1 MKMIYDRFLVALCCS
16 PFLFPTM
23 ESLLFVSIGVILI
36 CLGVLIFFPRGP
48 AGIKLRLRGL
58 PVNAEPDQSIE
69 STMDALMKNSLNDPG
84 AHLLISRLNWWNQ
97 MNRFMKTLSE
107 NKENLDEVVTSLE
120 VLLRHHQLDQSKV
133 EKDLAR
139 VIFDKALQDPTNA
152 HVYAQLC
159 QRLMESKIDWT
170 TDFIHRLFQLVVDEF
185 NRPLVS
191 KEIHPSKSN
200 NTNTVKLMAALLK
213 RKILRV
219 PDDWITDFADCLI
232 QRLAD
237 NFENSTEHLCL
248 FLKTMLINE
257 SDDDCNLL
265 PSQQNRLLPCI
276 QALQEAALNKK
287 NRMSTADKTEII
299 KEEDSTSESEDSTDT
314 ESETD
319 TDSETESDSE

>member
-107 NKENLDEVVTSLE
+107 NKENLDQVVTSLE

-159 QRLMESKIDWT
+159 QRLME
-170 TDFIHRLFQLVVDEF
+170 
-185 NRPLVS
+185 
-191 KEIHPSKSN
+191 
-200 NTNTVKLMAALLK
+200 
-213 RKILRV
+213 
-219 PDDWITDFADCLI
+219 
-232 QRLAD
+232 
-237 NFENSTEHLCL
+237 
-248 FLKTMLINE
+248 
-257 SDDDCNLL
+257 
-265 PSQQNRLLPCI
+265 
-276 QALQEAALNKK
+276 
-287 NRMSTADKTEII
+287 
-299 KEEDSTSESEDSTDT
+299 
-314 ESETD
+314 
-319 TDSETESDSE
+319 

>member
-1 MKMIYDRFLVALCCS
+1 
-16 PFLFPTM
+16 
-23 ESLLFVSIGVILI
+23 
-36 CLGVLIFFPRGP
+36 
-48 AGIKLRLRGL
+48 
-58 PVNAEPDQSIE
+58 
-69 STMDALMKNSLNDPG
+69 
-84 AHLLISRLNWWNQ
+84 
-97 MNRFMKTLSE
+97 MNRFMKTFPE

-120 VLLRHHQLDQSKV
+120 AVLLRHHQLDQSKV

-139 VIFDKALQDPTNA
+139 VIFDKALQDTTNA
-152 HVYAQLC
+152 HLYAQLC

-185 NRPLVS
+185 NHPLVS

-232 QRLAD
+232 QRLVD
-237 NFENSTEHLCL
+237 NLENSTEHLCL
-248 FLKTMLINE
+248 FLKTMLIND
-257 SDDDCNLL
+257 SDDDFNLL
-265 PSQQNRLLPCI
+265 PLQQNQLLPCI
-276 QALQEAALNKK
+276 QALQEAALNRK
-287 NRMSTADKTEII
+287 NRMPTADKTEII
-299 KEEDSTSESEDSTDT
+299 KEEDEDSTDT

>member
-1 MKMIYDRFLVALCCS
+1 
-16 PFLFPTM
+16 
-23 ESLLFVSIGVILI
+23 
-36 CLGVLIFFPRGP
+36 
-48 AGIKLRLRGL
+48 
-58 PVNAEPDQSIE
+58 
-69 STMDALMKNSLNDPG
+69 
-84 AHLLISRLNWWNQ
+84 
-97 MNRFMKTLSE
+97 MNRFMKTFPE

-120 VLLRHHQLDQSKV
+120 AVLLRHHQLDQSKV

-152 HVYAQLC
+152 HLYAQLC

-185 NRPLVS
+185 NRPLVREDS
-191 KEIHPSKSN
+191 PPLKSN

-213 RKILRV
+213 RKIPRV
-219 PDDWITDFADCLI
+219 PDDWITDFTDCLI
-232 QRLAD
+232 QRFAD
-237 NFENSTEHLCL
+237 NLENSTEYLCL

-265 PSQQNRLLPCI
+265 PSQQNQLLPCI
-276 QALQEAALNKK
+276 QALQEAALNRK

-299 KEEDSTSESEDSTDT
+299 KEEDSTSKSEDSTDT
-314 ESETD
+314 GSETD

>member
-1 MKMIYDRFLVALCCS
+1 
-16 PFLFPTM
+16 
-23 ESLLFVSIGVILI
+23 
-36 CLGVLIFFPRGP
+36 
-48 AGIKLRLRGL
+48 
-58 PVNAEPDQSIE
+58 
-69 STMDALMKNSLNDPG
+69 
-84 AHLLISRLNWWNQ
+84 
-97 MNRFMKTLSE
+97 MNRFMKTFPE
-107 NKENLDEVVTSLE
+107 NKENLDQVVASLE

-185 NRPLVS
+185 NHPLVS
-191 KEIHPSKSN
+191 KESHPLKSN

-213 RKILRV
+213 RKIPRV
-219 PDDWITDFADCLI
+219 PDDWITDVGDCLI

-237 NFENSTEHLCL
+237 NLENSTEHLCL
-248 FLKTMLINE
+248 FLKTMLINDD
-257 SDDDCNLL
+257 DDDCNLL
-265 PSQQNRLLPCI
+265 PSQQNQLLPCI
-276 QALQEAALNKK
+276 QALQEAALNRK

-299 KEEDSTSESEDSTDT
+299 KEEDSASESEDSTDT